1 MTPRLRAALVHV
13 LTASGAA
20 IALLALLAAAAGDW
34 ERMFVWLGVAF
45 VIDGLDGPL
54 ARHLHVAEVLPR
66 WSGENLDLMVDYL
79 TYVAVPA
86 FALTQADLLPE
97 DLRLPAAIA
106 VLLAGLFHMSDTQSK
121 TEAGYFVGFP
131 AIWNVVLLYL
141 FALQPSPL
149 VSLLVML
156 VCVLLTFLPIL
167 SVHPIRVMAM
177 RPVTLVALV
186 LWAVAAIGA
195 VLNSFPAPFW
205 AQLLLIATG
214 AWFIGISAFASLK
227 RNGAT

>member
-34 ERMFVWLGVAF
+34 ERMFIWLGVAF
-45 VIDGLDGPL
+45 LIDGLDGPL
-54 ARHLHVAEVLPR
+54 ARYLRVGDVLPR

-97 DLRLPAAIA
+97 ELRLPAAIA

-131 AIWNVVLLYL
+131 AIWNVVLFYL

-149 VSLLVML
+149 VSLLIVL
-156 VCVLLTFLPIL
+156 VCVVLTFLPVL
-167 SVHPIRVMAM
+167 SVHPIRVTAM
-177 RPVTLVALV
+177 RPATLVALG
-186 LWAVAAIGA
+186 LWSMAAIVA
-195 VLNSFPAPFW
+195 VLDHFPAPFW
-205 AQLLLIATG
+205 AQVLLIGTG
-214 AWFIGISAFASLK
+214 VWFIGISAFASLK
-227 RNGAT
+227 KSGAA

>member
-34 ERMFVWLGVAF
+34 ERMFIWLGVAF
-45 VIDGLDGPL
+45 LIDGLDGPL
-54 ARHLHVAEVLPR
+54 ARYLRVGDVLPR

-97 DLRLPAAIA
+97 ELRLPAAIA

-131 AIWNVVLLYL
+131 
-141 FALQPSPL
+141 
-149 VSLLVML
+149 
-156 VCVLLTFLPIL
+156 
-167 SVHPIRVMAM
+167 
-177 RPVTLVALV
+177 
-186 LWAVAAIGA
+186 
-195 VLNSFPAPFW
+195 
-205 AQLLLIATG
+205 
-214 AWFIGISAFASLK
+214 
-227 RNGAT
+227 